1 MATSAIPEP
10 KLFKLVTSSNY
21 TVSVPASGAVSV
33 KALNLGLS
41 TPEGYKPLAI
51 AGIYCSSND
60 VVFRSFDVTIVGDN
74 SFGVL
79 RNLTS
84 SEKSVTVNVKI
95 AYCKSN
101 LR

>member
-1 MATSAIPEP
+1 MATSPIPEP
-10 KLFKLVTSSNY
+10 KLFRIISSSNY
-21 TVSVPASGAVSV
+21 SVSVPASGAVNVTAS
-33 KALNLGLS
+33 NLGLS
-41 TPEGYKPLAI
+41 TPEGYKPLSI
-51 AGIYCSSND
+51 VCIYCSSND
-60 VVFRSFDVTIVGDN
+60 VVFRSFDATATGST